1 MKPSLTNFSSNMK
14 KALLFLLILLY
25 SHFSFGQALSAYGFT
40 AFSGSYTAPSSGFI
54 NSSGGTSWGSSI
66 YDDCYYNSIPIGF
79 NFVYCGN
86 TYTSLSASQ
95 NCWIVLGQTFG
106 TTVYNTYDC
115 DLSNTTAGG
124 FGSFNLARPIIAAFW
139 LDVIVSTNN
148 VRYATTGTAPN
159 RVFTIEFYHCGLY
172 PSTTPA
178 EDVEIILYETTNI
191 IDFAYTNISSGSTS
205 TGHFAIGITDGVG
218 GFPTTGTLNYWSL
231 NGTGSS
237 PAASMTTESR
247 FLTGLPAT
255 NQIYRWSPQ
264 CSGTPTAGTVSA
276 SVTSACT
283 SYSSLLTLTG
293 ASTSLGITYQWQ
305 SSPNNVTWT
314 NIAGATNL
322 TYTAF
327 VTTSMYYRCVVT
339 CTNSGISSST
349 ASVFLVLNTPPGTIT
364 GVTTLCAGTSSTFT
378 NPTSGGT
385 WTSSNVAAA
394 TVGSSSGV
402 VTGVSPG
409 TTTISYTMP
418 TGCAATISVTVVA
431 GPSAISGPASVCTG
445 TTVTLTDLIPGGTW
459 SSSAT
464 GIATIGATTGIVS
477 GLTPGVTT
485 ITYSIGSC
493 TATRVETVNIS
504 PAPIT
509 GPTSV
514 CVGSSIVLTDATA
527 GGSWSSSNVF
537 IASVGS
543 TTGVVTGVGAGTVTI
558 SYTLPG
564 GCYSTWLVSVNPLPT
579 SITGLTTVCVA
590 QTSSLFCSGGGT
602 WTSSNTSIATVGS
615 TTGIVVGVSAGP
627 VVITYT
633 LPTGCY
639 SVFPMTVLPPPAPIT
654 GSPLLCMGSFDTLA
668 NATPGGYWASSSP
681 LTVAIDPGLGVDTGI
696 SPGTAVIY
704 YTIGTGCYSTLTVT
718 VNPPPLPITGTPW
731 ACVGATTTLFGGG
744 AGTWSSG
751 SPGIAT
757 VGSSTGVVTGV
768 ASGVAII
775 TFMIPSGCYTTIP
788 VTINPLPAP
797 IAGSHVLCVGL
808 TTTLTDAVPGGT
820 WSSSNTL
827 IATVG
832 SLTGVVT
839 ATGPGVATIYYTLPG
854 GCSGLP
860 GSFSVTVNTSPAP
873 ITGSFQVCQG
883 STTTLYNITGGGTWS
898 SSVPAIA
905 PITGGGVVTGLTA
918 GLSTITYSLGAGCYA
933 TQVIT
938 VNPLPGTISGPG
950 VVCAGSSITL
960 TCTGGGAWSSSTPSV
975 ATIGS
980 TTGIVLG
987 VAAGT
992 TTISYTLGTTCYKTK
1007 VITVNPLPAPILG
1020 TRQVCQG
1027 ATTTLTDIT
1036 PGGTWGSSSLPIATV
1051 GSSSGVVTGVAGGT
1065 ATITYII
1072 GTGCYTIANVT
1083 VNPLPPLCS
1092 VTGGGNYCAG
1102 GVGLHVG
1109 LSCSSVGIMYQL
1121 YNGTFPVGVPIA
1133 GTGGAIDFGLIT
1145 GAGTY
1150 TVVATNSITGCSRA
1164 MTGSAV
1170 VTINPLPAAIGGPS
1184 AVCVGSSITV
1194 TDPTPGGTW
1203 TSSAPSIATIGATTG
1218 VINGLVTGTT
1228 NITYT
1233 LTSTGCQ
1240 ISKNVTVSA
1249 TPSAISGGSTACTLS
1264 TLTLTDA
1271 VPGGVWTSSSTSV
1284 ALIGSLT
1291 GVLTGVISGTTTVTY
1306 SLGTGCTVTK
1316 NITVNPSPAAIGGT
1330 PQVCV
1335 GFTTLLTET
1344 TTGGAWSSSAPLIGT
1359 VSTTGTVGGISPGTT
1374 IVKYMLPTG
1383 CYSDIVVTVNPL
1395 PSAIVGPFTV
1405 CVNGTTTLT
1414 DTVTGGTWTSASP
1427 GIATIGGASGMVT
1440 GMAAGTSLITYS
1452 LGSGCTTTARVTV
1465 NPLPSAITGTAQV
1478 CVGLTTTLS
1487 DITPGGAWSTS
1498 TPATGTISGGGIVT
1512 GIAPGVDTIFY
1523 TLPATGCAAMKL
1535 VTVNPLPLPIGGS
1548 VSVCVGQSATLTDA
1562 TPGGTWSSASPAIA
1576 SVGATTGIV
1585 TGNSSGNT
1593 TITYTAGG
1601 CWVTNTVTVVSSPS
1615 PITGPSSV
1623 CMGNNITLSNATSG
1637 GVWSSGIPVVA
1648 AIGSGTGIVTGMSS
1662 GTAIISYTLGTT
1674 GCRAVFPVIV
1684 NPVAPILGPPS
1695 VCVGQTAYYID
1706 TASGGTWSSGNP
1718 LIATIVPS
1726 SGMVTGVSAAMVII
1740 TYTMPT
1746 TCYATKLITVIPT
1759 PPAITGVT
1767 QVCAGGTTTLFNSVP
1782 GGAWS
1787 SSNTM
1792 IATVD
1797 PFGVVAGIISGVATI
1812 TYTSGT
1818 TGCFATTSVTVN
1830 GLPAPISGPGDI
1842 CVGTT
1847 ALYTSSTTGGTW
1859 SSSNPAAATI
1869 LPTSG
1874 LAGGVAPG
1882 TANIIYTVSTGC
1894 NVSKPVT
1901 VNGIPPGITGSPNFC
1916 VGSTTSLSNPAPG
1929 GTWSSAGTYFATV
1942 DPITGVVTGIHAG
1955 TTTIS
1960 YTLGA
1965 GCSVS
1970 IVITVNPLP
1979 GPITGSPNVCVGGTT
1994 TLSNSTAGG
2003 TWTTSDPTVATV
2015 DSTTGV
2021 VTGVAPGSV
2030 TIFYSIGSG
2039 CTVSMTVLVNAG
2051 PAAIS
2056 GSPDVC
2062 IGQTTFLSD
2071 ATPGGVWSSGST
2083 SIALVDAFGVVTGLS
2098 LGTAVISYS
2107 MTGTTGCSATLTV
2120 TVHPLP
2126 GAITGS
2132 PNVCVGGTT
2141 TLSNSVP
2148 GGTWSS
2154 SNTAIATVSGTGV
2167 VTGVAAGAVTMTYT
2181 LGATCF
2187 VTLNMVVDPRPLPVF
2202 GPNTVCES
2210 QTISLLSVTFGG
2222 TWSSSDPTHATIGAS
2237 TGVVTG
2243 VMAGTTLISYTNGFG
2258 CAAIYPVTVNQMPSP
2273 IIGSANICLGGT
2285 STLRDTAAG
2294 GIWTSSNTAVAT
2306 IGSSSGIVGGVSL
2319 GTATITYQL
2328 PAGCMVT
2335 KVINVYPLPLVFTV
2349 TGGGNHCD
2357 GDTGVHIYLSGS
2369 TVGLNY
2375 MLYNGATA
2383 VGAFAGTGSPLDFG
2397 LHTVAGPYNVVG
2409 TSTATGCSVNMS
2421 GVAMV
2426 NVIRTVLPVVTMNIT
2441 PNDTICAGA
2450 TATFTPVAVNGGS
2463 APVYQWSV
2471 NGFPVSL
2478 SGSYSFIP
2486 ADGDIVTVAMTS
2498 NAVCPAPATVTRSV
2512 TMEVQPFGTPTV
2524 DVALS
2529 PNDTVC
2535 RGNAI
2540 TATGVTAFGGPSPL
2554 YLWYKNGTIVPGV
2567 NGPTYSFVPNNGDQ
2581 LFTVMYSNY
2590 MCRLSN
2596 VDTSASVKETVV
2608 DQVLPS
2614 VTMTASPGTTIG
2626 RGQYDTLSVTVIN
2639 AVGPTY
2645 QWLING
2651 IPVPGATNSVFVSN
2665 TFSLTSDDSL
2675 SCQVTSNGICTITTH
2690 AWVYI
2695 HATAEGVAMNGM
2707 LGGEVMVL
2715 PNPSHGVITIKGAIG
2730 GIEQDV
2736 TLEITDMLGQ
2746 VVYRGAVV
2754 AKGGQLDEQVT
2765 LGNNL
2770 ANGMYLLSV
2779 RSETFSK
2786 VFNVVLER

>member
-1 MKPSLTNFSSNMK
+1 MK
-14 KALLFLLILLY
+14 KALLLLLIFLY
-25 SHFSFGQALSAYGFT
+25 SHLSFGQALSDYAFT
-40 AFSGSYTAPSSGFI
+40 AFSGSYTSPSAGFI
-54 NSSGGTSWGSSI
+54 NSSGGTGWGSTI
-66 YDDCYYNSIPIGF
+66 FDDCYYNSIPIGF

-115 DLSNTTAGG
+115 DLSNTTTGG
-124 FGSFNLARPIIAAFW
+124 FGNFNLARPIIAAMW
-139 LDVIVSTNN
+139 LDVLVTANN
-148 VRYATTGTAPN
+148 VRYATTGSAPN

-172 PSTTPA
+172 PSSSAA

-191 IDFAYTNISSGSTS
+191 IDFAYKNISSGSTG

-218 GFPTTGTLNYWSL
+218 GFPTTGTPNYWSL

-237 PAASMTTESR
+237 PTPSMTTDYR

-264 CSGTPTAGTVSA
+264 CTGTPAAGSVSA
-276 SVTSACT
+276 SVTTGCS
-283 SYSSLLTLTG
+283 SYTSLLTLTG
-293 ASTSLGITYQWQ
+293 ASTALGVTYQWQ

-314 NIAGATNL
+314 NIAGATNA
-322 TYTAF
+322 TYTAS
-327 VTTSMYYRCVVT
+327 VTSSMYYRCLVI
-339 CTNSGISSST
+339 CTNSGISSAT

-364 GVTTLCAGTSSTFT
+364 GVTTLCAGTTFT
-378 NPTSGGT
+378 FTDPTSGGT
-385 WTSSNVAAA
+385 WASSNPAAA

-409 TTTISYTMP
+409 TATISYTLP

-445 TTVTLTDLIPGGTW
+445 STVTLTDLIPGGTW

-464 GIATIGATTGIVS
+464 GVATIGATTGLVS

-493 TATRVETVNIS
+493 TTTRSETVNVS
-504 PAPIT
+504 PAPIA
-509 GPTSV
+509 GPAAV
-514 CVGSSIVLTDATA
+514 CVGSAIVLTDATA
-527 GGSWSSSNVF
+527 GGTWSSSNVF
-537 IASVGS
+537 IATVGS
-543 TTGVVTGVGAGTVTI
+543 STGLVTGASAGTVTI

-564 GCYSTWLVSVNPLPT
+564 GCYATLLITVNPLP
-579 SITGLTTVCVA
+579 SAITGLTTVCVA
-590 QTSSLFCSGGGT
+590 QTSSLFCSSGGT
-602 WTSSNTSIATVGS
+602 WSSSNASIATVGS
-615 TTGIVVGVSAGP
+615 SSGIVLGVSAGP

-633 LPTGCY
+633 LPTGCFTT
-639 SVFPMTVLPPPAPIT
+639 FPMTVLPPPAPIT
-654 GSPLLCMGSFDTLA
+654 GSALMCMGSIDTLA
-668 NATPGGYWASSSP
+668 DATPGGYWASSSP
-681 LTVAIDPGLGVDTGI
+681 LTVGIDVGLGVDTGV

-718 VNPPPLPITGTPW
+718 VNPPPSPITGTPW
-731 ACVGATTTLFGGG
+731 SCLGATTSLFGGG

-757 VGSSTGVVTGV
+757 VGSSTGIVTGV

-775 TFMIPSGCYTTIP
+775 TFTIPSGCFTTIP

-797 IAGSHVLCVGL
+797 IAGTHALCVGL

-820 WSSSNTL
+820 WSTSNAL

-832 SLTGVVT
+832 SLSGVVT
-839 ATGPGVATIYYTLPG
+839 AVGPGVATIYYTLPG
-854 GCSGLP
+854 GCSGAP
-860 GSFSVTVNTSPAP
+860 GSFTVSVNTSPAP

-883 STTTLYNITGGGTWS
+883 SNTTLFDITGGGTWS

-905 PITGGGVVTGLTA
+905 PITSGGVVTGLTA
-918 GLSTITYSLGAGCYA
+918 GISTITYSLGAGCYS

-938 VNPLPGTISGPG
+938 VNPLPGSISGPG

-960 TCTGGGAWSSSTPSV
+960 TCTGGGAWSSSTTTV
-975 ATIGS
+975 ATVGS
-980 TTGIVLG
+980 VTGIVSG
-987 VAAGT
+987 VSAGT

-1007 VITVNPLPAPILG
+1007 VITVNPLPAPISGGL
-1020 TRQVCQG
+1020 QICQG
-1027 ATTTLTDIT
+1027 ATTTLIDAT

-1051 GSSSGVVTGVAGGT
+1051 GSASGVVTGVAGGT
-1065 ATITYII
+1065 STMTYII
-1072 GTGCYTIANVT
+1072 GTGCYVTAVVT
-1083 VNPLPPLCS
+1083 VNPLPPLCN

-1102 GVGLHVG
+1102 GMGLHVG
-1109 LSCSSVGIMYQL
+1109 LSCSSVGVNYQL
-1121 YNGTFPVGVPIA
+1121 YNGAFPVGVPIA
-1133 GTGGAIDFGLIT
+1133 GTGGSLDFGLIT
-1145 GAGTY
+1145 GSGTY
-1150 TVVATNSITGCSRA
+1150 TVVATNAITGCSRT

-1170 VTINPLPAAIGGPS
+1170 ITINPLPAAIGGPS

-1203 TSSAPSIATIGATTG
+1203 TSSATGIATIGATTG
-1218 VINGLVTGTT
+1218 VVNGLATGTT

-1233 LTSTGCQ
+1233 LTTTGCQ
-1240 ISKNVTVSA
+1240 ISKNITVSA

-1316 NITVNPSPAAIGGT
+1316 NITVNPSPAPIGGT

-1335 GFTTLLTET
+1335 GFTTLLTEAT
-1344 TTGGAWSSSAPLIGT
+1344 SGGTWSSSAPLTGT
-1359 VSTTGTVGGISPGTT
+1359 VSTTGTVGGIAAGTT
-1374 IVKYMLPTG
+1374 VVKYMLPTG
-1383 CYSDIVVTVNPL
+1383 CYSDVVVTVNPL

-1405 CVNGTTTLT
+1405 CVNSTTTLT
-1414 DTVTGGTWTSASP
+1414 DTVTGGAWTSASP
-1427 GIATIGGASGMVT
+1427 GIAVIGGASGTVT
-1440 GMAAGTSLITYS
+1440 GMSAGTALITYS

-1465 NPLPSAITGTAQV
+1465 NPLPAVITGTAQV

-1498 TPATGTISGGGIVT
+1498 TPATGTVSGGGIVT
-1512 GIAPGVDTIFY
+1512 GIAPGIDSVFY
-1523 TLPATGCAAMKL
+1523 TLPATGCAAVKL
-1535 VTVNPLPLPIGGS
+1535 VTINPLPLPIAGL
-1548 VSVCVGQSATLTDA
+1548 VSVCVGQSAPLTDP
-1562 TPGGTWSSASPAIA
+1562 TPGGTWSSASPGIA

-1585 TGNSSGNT
+1585 TGNATGNT

-1623 CMGNNITLSNATSG
+1623 CMGNNITLSNATPG
-1637 GVWSSGIPVVA
+1637 GVWSSGSSVVG
-1648 AIGSGTGIVTGMSS
+1648 AIGSGTGVVTGMSS
-1662 GTAIISYTLGTT
+1662 GTAIISYTLGST
-1674 GCRAVFPVIV
+1674 GCVAVVPVVV
-1684 NPVAPILGPPS
+1684 NPVAPIVGPAS
-1695 VCVGQTAYYID
+1695 VCVGQTAYYTD

-1726 SGMVTGVSAAMVII
+1726 SGLLTGVSAAMVII
-1740 TYTMPT
+1740 SYTMPT
-1746 TCYATKLITVIPT
+1746 TCYATKLITVTPI

-1767 QVCAGGTTTLFNSVP
+1767 QVCAGNTTTLYNSLP
-1782 GGAWS
+1782 GGTWS
-1787 SSNTM
+1787 SSNPS
-1792 IATVD
+1792 IASID
-1797 PFGVVAGIISGVATI
+1797 PFGVVSGIISGVVTI
-1812 TYTSGT
+1812 SYTSAT
-1818 TGCFATTSVTVN
+1818 TGCPVTTTVTVN
-1830 GLPAPISGPGDI
+1830 GLPAPISGPGNI
-1842 CVGTT
+1842 CVGNT
-1847 ALYTSSTTGGTW
+1847 ALYASSTPGGTW
-1859 SSSNPAAATI
+1859 SSSNTLIASI
-1869 LPTSG
+1869 LPASG
-1874 LAGGVAPG
+1874 LAGGIAPG
-1882 TANIIYTVSTGC
+1882 TANIIYTLPTGC
-1894 NVSKPVT
+1894 SAQKPIT
-1901 VNGIPPGITGSPNFC
+1901 VNAIPSGITGSPVLC

-1929 GTWSSAGTYFATV
+1929 GTWSSTGTFVATV
-1942 DPITGVVTGIHAG
+1942 DPATGVVTGVHAG

-1960 YTLGA
+1960 YLLGA
-1965 GCSVS
+1965 GCAAS
-1970 IVITVNPLP
+1970 IVVTVNPLP

-1994 TLSNSTAGG
+1994 TLSIATVGG
-2003 TWTTSDPTVATV
+2003 IWSTSDPTVATV
-2015 DSTTGV
+2015 DSSTGV
-2021 VTGVAPGSV
+2021 VTGVGAGSV
-2030 TIFYSIGSG
+2030 TIFYTTGSG
-2039 CTVSMTVLVNAG
+2039 CTVSITVLVNAG

-2062 IGQTTFLSD
+2062 IGQTTSLSD
-2071 ATPGGVWSSGST
+2071 VTPGGTWSSGST
-2083 SIALVDAFGVVTGLS
+2083 AVAPVDAFGVVTGLS
-2098 LGTAVISYS
+2098 LGTAVISYT
-2107 MTGTTGCSATLTV
+2107 MTGTTGCSATITV

-2126 GAITGS
+2126 GAIIGS
-2132 PNVCVGGTT
+2132 ANVCAGSTT

-2154 SNTAIATVSGTGV
+2154 SNPGIATVSGIGV
-2167 VTGVAAGAVTMTYT
+2167 VTGVASGFVTITYT
-2181 LGATCF
+2181 LGVTCF
-2187 VTLNMVVDPRPLPVF
+2187 VTLNMVVNPIPLPIV
-2202 GPNTVCES
+2202 GPASVCES
-2210 QTISLLSVTFGG
+2210 QTISLLSATIGG
-2222 TWSSSDPTHATIGAS
+2222 TWSSTDTTHATIGAS

-2243 VMAGTTLISYTNGFG
+2243 VTAGTTLISYTNGFG
-2258 CAAIYPVTVNQMPSP
+2258 CAATYPVTVNQMPSP
-2273 IIGSANICLGGT
+2273 IIGSANTCLGGT
-2285 STLRDTAAG
+2285 SVLSDTAAG
-2294 GIWTSSNTAVAT
+2294 GVWTSSNSAIAT
-2306 IGSSSGIVGGVSL
+2306 IGLSSGVVRGVSL
-2319 GTATITYQL
+2319 GTVTITYQL

-2335 KVINVYPLPLVFTV
+2335 KVINVYPPPSVFTV

-2369 TVGLNY
+2369 AVGVNY
-2375 MLYNGATA
+2375 MLYNASTA
-2383 VGAFAGTGSPLDFG
+2383 VGAFAGTGSLLDFG
-2397 LHTVAGPYNVVG
+2397 LHTVAGTYNVVG

-2421 GVAMV
+2421 GTAL
-2426 NVIRTVLPVVTMNIT
+2426 ISITRTVLPVVAMNIT
-2441 PNDTICAGA
+2441 PNDTVCAGA
-2450 TATFTPVAVNGGS
+2450 SVLFTPVAVNGGS

-2478 SGSYSFIP
+2478 SGAYSFIP
-2486 ADGDIVTVAMTS
+2486 ADGDVVSVAMTS
-2498 NAVCPAPATVTRSV
+2498 NARCPVPATVTRSV
-2512 TMEVQPFGTPTV
+2512 TMTVLPFGTPTV

-2535 RGNAI
+2535 RGTTV
-2540 TATGVTAFGGPSPL
+2540 TASGVTAFGGPSPL
-2554 YLWYKNGTIVPGV
+2554 YMWYKNGTLIPGAS
-2567 NGPTYSFVPNNGDQ
+2567 GPTYSFVPVNGDQ
-2581 LFTVMYSNY
+2581 LFAVMYSNY

-2608 DQVLPS
+2608 DQVLPT

-2626 RGQYDTLSVTVIN
+2626 RGQFDTLSVSVVN

-2651 IPVPGATNSVFVSN
+2651 IPVPGATNAVFVSN
-2665 TFSLTSDDSL
+2665 TFSLTSDDSV
-2675 SCQVTSNGICTITTH
+2675 SCQVTSNGICAVTTH

-2695 HATAEGVAMNGM
+2695 HATAEGVTSNSLAENGI
-2707 LGGEVMVL
+2707 VVV
-2715 PNPSHGVITIKGAIG
+2715 PNPSRGVVTIKGWVGVASH
-2730 GIEQDV
+2730 DV
-2736 TLEITDMLGQ
+2736 ALEITDVLGQ
-2746 VVYRGAVV
+2746 IVYRGSMTAN
-2754 AKGGQLDEQVT
+2754 GGRLDESLT
-2765 LGNNL
+2765 LSNTL

-2779 RSETFSK
+2779 RTDAFSK
-2786 VFNVVLER
+2786 VFNLVLER